1 MAYPTSLGAKVAKPE
16 TPVVSIS
23 GDGGFMYNVQ
33 ELSTAVKYGI
43 NVVCVVFND
52 GHYGNVRRDLSL
64 DWSGDYGTSFV
75 NPDFVKMAESYGALG
90 LKVTDPEKV
99 GEAVSKGI
107 DSKRP
112 TIIDVEMMDTNEVPR
127 PFSVRAPWTLPQDD
141 LLD

>member
-1 MAYPTSLGAKVAKPE
+1 MIIFDFNADLA
-16 TPVVSIS
+16 
-23 GDGGFMYNVQ
+23 
-33 ELSTAVKYGI
+33 L